1 VQRALFARLLLQDS
15 KLVLLDEPFN
25 AIDAGTTADLIDVV
39 KRWHGEGRTVL
50 AVLHDIDAVRA
61 HWSATYLWSTS
72 RLMWELF
79 FEPFADF
86 GFMRRAL
93 LGCIAVSVGA
103 TPLGVFLMLRRM
115 SLTGDAM
122 AHAILPGAAVGYLV
136 AGLSLGAMTIGGL
149 VAGMT
154 VALLSGYITR
164 VTELRED
171 TSLAA
176 FYLISLA
183 LGVLII
189 STRGSNVDL
198 MHVLFGSVLALDNA
212 ALILLCT
219 IATLTV
225 FLLALF
231 FDSQFLRSVSGLSAT
246 TYFIFLTLV
255 VMNLV
260 GGFHAL
266 GTLMAV
272 GIMILPAA
280 VAKFWAQSITGL
292 ILLSATIALLA
303 SYSGLL
309 LSYHFSL
316 PSGPAIILVAGSVY
330 VVSLVFGLQGGIVQK
345 TRTARTIAL

>member
-1 VQRALFARLLLQDS
+1 
-15 KLVLLDEPFN
+15 
-25 AIDAGTTADLIDVV
+25 
-39 KRWHGEGRTVL
+39 
-50 AVLHDIDAVRA
+50 
-61 HWSATYLWSTS
+61 
-72 RLMWELF
+72 MWELLF
-79 FEPFADF
+79 APFAEF

-93 LGCIAVSVGA
+93 LGCIAVSIGA

-122 AHAILPGAAVGYLV
+122 AHAILPGAAIGYLV

-154 VALLSGYITR
+154 VALLSGYVTR
-164 VTELRED
+164 VTKLRED
-171 TSLAA
+171 ASLAA

-183 LGVLII
+183 VGVLII

-219 IATLTV
+219 IATVSLA
-225 FLLALF
+225 LLALF
-231 FDSQFLRSVSGLSAT
+231 FRPLVLECADPQFLRSVSQLSAAT
-246 TYFIFLTLV
+246 HFIFLMLV

-280 VAKFWAQSITGL
+280 AARFWVVSISGL
-292 ILLSATIALLA
+292 IVLAAAIALFA
-303 SYSGLL
+303 SYCGLL
-309 LSYHFSL
+309 LSYHYSL
-316 PSGPAIILVAGSVY
+316 PSGPAIILVAGALYFVSV
-330 VVSLVFGLQGGIVQK
+330 VCGLQGGILQQIRSV
-345 TRTARTIAL
+345 RAIEL